1 MTDSLTERRRA
12 KWPARRLGVGVAVL
26 ATTGAWIIVFGLT
39 PVPGWNW
46 SIAERL
52 STSFTI
58 TWYAAHELIAWAIPL
73 SWLQPS
79 HNDVISPLVSGT
91 TGQQCLARVLLAI
104 AAGLAAAV
112 PLVRWRHERTPRR
125 HGTVWL
131 DSKFPRWSEGADA
144 ITNANVAMAPSV
156 KRTGHGLEIAP
167 GVTLSREY
175 EARPIV
181 VAGDPGGGKTVAF
194 WNLIFQLRNR
204 RSHLHMI
211 LHDVKGD
218 ITERWP
224 DDRAILLGPHDE
236 RSYGWAIGKDIIG
249 EIRARELAA
258 QLVVASEREPNWP
271 TGAQEILVGIVLTLQ
286 RDHKT
291 DWGWSDLKEALDL
304 PDPEL
309 REFASKYNPAA
320 SRFLSVGND
329 GSFTLNAGSYVSTL
343 LAPINRLIAPLA
355 KAWGDLAPEYQISLR
370 SWLDDRS
377 PAKPVLILQRA
388 ADLPAL
394 SKAWIG
400 AAIGLMA
407 AHLLATRKD
416 DNPADKKEKSCPECW
431 FLLDEFAQIHLDL
444 RSFLPVL
451 ETGRSLGLRV
461 VIGLQ
466 NFGQLAGP
474 DTSNLGAQL
483 RQLAGTFLVFH
494 LDPGPDAAA
503 VAEGRLTRAAVRTW
517 VTNEKTGKTSQS
529 SEEIPIL
536 MQDDLAALKI
546 TRDGPQGYLIH
557 GNAAFRLTW
566 PFPKTPKQ
574 REGTMRAS
582 RLYE

>member
-26 ATTGAWIIVFGLT
+26 ATAATWIIVFGLT

-52 STSFTI
+52 SMSFTI
-58 TWYAAHELIAWAIPL
+58 TWYAGHELIAWAIPYP
-73 SWLQPS
+73 WLQPS
-79 HNDVISPLVSGT
+79 HNDAISLLVSET
-91 TGQQCLARVLLAI
+91 KGQQCLGRMLLSV

-125 HGTVWL
+125 IGTVWL

-144 ITNANVAMAPSV
+144 IANANAAMMASAR
-156 KRTGHGLEIAP
+156 RTGYGLEIAP

-175 EARPIV
+175 EARAIL
-181 VAGDPGGGKTVAF
+181 VAGDPGGGKSVAF

-211 LHDVKGD
+211 VHDVKGD

-224 DDRAILLGPHDE
+224 DDRAILLAPHDE
-236 RSYGWAIGKDIIG
+236 RSYGWAIGKDVIG

-258 QLVVASEREPNWP
+258 QLVLASERAPNWP
-271 TGAQEILVGIVLTLQ
+271 AGGQEILVGIILTLQ
-286 RDHKT
+286 HEHET
-291 DWGWSDLKEALDL
+291 NWGWSGLKKALDL

-320 SRFLSVGND
+320 SRFLALGDD

-343 LAPINRLIAPLA
+343 MAPINRLVAPLA

-370 SWLDDRS
+370 EWLDNPNPDK
-377 PAKPVLILQRA
+377 PALILQRA

-394 SKAWIG
+394 SKAWTG
-400 AAIGLMA
+400 AAIGLMT

-416 DNPADKKEKSCPECW
+416 ENPADKKGKNRSECW
-431 FLLDEFAQIHLDL
+431 FLLDEFAQIQLDL
-444 RSFLPVL
+444 RNFLPVL
-451 ETGRSLGLRV
+451 ETGRSLGLRA

-466 NFGQLAGP
+466 NFGQLAGT
-474 DTSNLGAQL
+474 DSSNLGAQL

-494 LDPGPDAAA
+494 LDPGPDAAT
-503 VAEGRLTRAAVRTW
+503 VAEGRLTKAAVRTW

-536 MQDDLAALKI
+536 TQNDLAALKI

-557 GNAAFRLTW
+557 GNAAYGLTW
-566 PFPKTPKQ
+566 LFPKTPKQ
-574 REGTMRAS
+574 RDGSIRAN